1 MWKEVNIDGDRVL
14 GLECDGKLSKQ
25 DFETMHTWLHRE
37 LEAAEDKPA
46 LVIFMGAFEG
56 YESAAAIWADMK
68 VDARHA
74 TDFSRVAMIADQKW
88 IEWGTKVADLVLG
101 SDFKWFDTDERD
113 AAITWARENSL
124 GSAT

>member
-46 LVIFMGAFEG
+46 LVIFMGAFKG
-56 YESAAAIWADMK
+56 YESAGAIWADMK

-74 TDFSRVAMIADQKW
+74 NDFSRVAMISDRKW
-88 IEWGTKVADLVLG
+88 IEWGTKTANLVMGTEL
-101 SDFKWFDTDERD
+101 KWFDTDDRE
-113 AAITWARENSL
+113 AAVTWARGDQPTGE
-124 GSAT
+124 A